1 MSSVLLLGDILVD
14 RNYIGKS
21 TNLTPEAAVPI
32 VNVETVTSTLGGIGN
47 VARSLTDFFQKVHF
61 ISSFREDDAKMVQK
75 LFGEKV
81 CYTNFEQEDRRMVVI
96 NRVMVENQLMS
107 RFDYPCDR
115 KKLSEVNE
123 NEIVNHIRVNLL
135 DELQVVIL
143 SDYDRGFLTKGLCTR
158 VIQMCKESGVTVL
171 VDPILPDWT
180 KFEGATLIKPN
191 RQEANRFIEHENMNT
206 DEFAE
211 TTLKKHGFSYIL
223 RTLDKEGM
231 VLYYKNEAE
240 EVCEIRRGC
249 AENLKIV
256 DVKGCGDA
264 LITATAVFLTQHGSL
279 KHHEQELVN
288 MLTEVGK
295 IAVGTSGCYILNSV
309 DFNRL
314 LKPRRVIFTNGCF
327 DIIHVGHLK
336 LLNYCRG
343 LGDHLVIGLNSDSSI
358 KLNKGGSRPINNL
371 DSRIN
376 FLKELNIANEIIPFE
391 DKTPIELIKAI
402 RPDVLVK
409 GGDYTI
415 DNVVGREFSGSTVLF
430 PLEVGVSSTAII
442 KRITRIY
449 QNDL

>member
-21 TNLTPEAAVPI
+21 TNLTPEAPVPT
-32 VNVETVTSTLGGIGN
+32 VKVETITSTLGGGIGN

-61 ISSFREDDAKMVQK
+61 ISSFHEADAKMVQE

-96 NRVMVENQLMS
+96 NRVMVGNQLMS

-115 KKLSEVNE
+115 KELSEEYE

-135 DELQVVIL
+135 DELQVSVESLIAYVPF
-143 SDYDRGFLTKGLCTR
+143 DLTKL
-158 VIQMCKESGVTVL
+158 M
-171 VDPILPDWT
+171 P
-180 KFEGATLIKPN
+180 
-191 RQEANRFIEHENMNT
+191 FI
-206 DEFAE
+206 A
-211 TTLKKHGFSYIL
+211 L
-223 RTLDKEGM
+223 LDKEGM

-240 EVCEIRRGC
+240 EISQIRRGC

-256 DVKGCGDA
+256 DVNGCGDA
-264 LITATAVFLTQHGSL
+264 LITATAVFLQQHGSL
-279 KHHEQELVN
+279 KNHKQDLVN
-288 MLTEVGK
+288 ILTQIGK

-309 DFNRL
+309 DFERL

-327 DIIHVGHLK
+327 DMIHVGHLK

-343 LGDHLVIGLNSDSSI
+343 LGDHLVIGINSDNSI

-376 FLKELNIANEIIPFE
+376 FLKELNIADEIIPFE
-391 DKTPIELIKAI
+391 IK
-402 RPDVLVK
+402 LQL
-409 GGDYTI
+409 
-415 DNVVGREFSGSTVLF
+415 N
-430 PLEVGVSSTAII
+430 
-442 KRITRIY
+442 
-449 QNDL
+449 